1 MNITKARLINI
12 EQTRKLFEQRETLSI
27 SELSQELGFS
37 DVYVEELVMSL
48 EREGVIR
55 EGERKVLEL
64 GYGRPVQT
72 YELNANFCLTL
83 GVILESGK
91 GHSDYETA
99 LHYQLIDA
107 LGEEL
112 ERGVEDCGKEFRIE
126 SLYWLVKVLK
136 QRCPTLKRVVV
147 GLSGVISN
155 GVIEEVYDSAFGS
168 LVGLDLKKGLEER
181 FKVRCEV
188 ARVMNLAALGYYDAY
203 KESVGKGLAYIGQ
216 EAGGRKAGGYVVN
229 GVVVEGVNGFAG
241 FIGCAGK
248 EVSQAERKKCAV
260 RLVENL
266 VTILNPAEI
275 VFAVEAFKDETFLRG
290 VEEAC
295 AADLSAKWM
304 PKLVVRDDWAFD
316 AWRGIFVL
324 AKGIY
329 CPCKV
334 EEDELRKYKE
344 REKLEQE
351 SKDELYKSWLR
362 HENRRKE
369 KLEEKKMSKEK
380 VAARVAKRRAAR
392 KKRQEAQKKRA
403 AELKEKRRIAL
414 EQEKARREVLR
425 KEITARRAERRAERR
440 AAKKAE
446 ALARKK
452 ARKERREAR
461 LKEAAERS
469 ARYKKRL
476 AEWAKARAAKEAERQ
491 KVFKRRAAREA
502 RKAAEI
508 AAYRKGVEARKA
520 ERAKRKAAKIA
531 AYRKGVETRKAERA
545 KRKEAKIAAYRK
557 GVEARKAERAKRKE
571 AKIAAYRKGVEAR
584 KAERA
589 KRKAAKMAR

>member
-1 MNITKARLINI
+1 MNTNITKVRLINV
-12 EQTRKLFEQRETLSI
+12 EQTRKLFEQREALSI

-37 DVYVEELVMSL
+37 DVYVDEIVMSL
-48 EREGVIR
+48 EHEGLIR

-83 GVILESGK
+83 GVMLESGK

-99 LHYQLIDA
+99 LHYQLIDM

-126 SLYWLVKVLK
+126 SLYRLVRVLK

-203 KESVGKGLAYIGQ
+203 KEAVGKGLAYIGQ

-248 EVSQAERKKCAV
+248 EVSQEERKKCAV
-260 RLVENL
+260 RLVENF
-266 VTILNPAEI
+266 VTMLNPAEI
-275 VFAVEAFKDETFLRG
+275 VFAVEAFKDEAFLRG

-295 AADLSAKWM
+295 AADLSAKWR
-304 PKLVVRDDWAFD
+304 PKLVARDDWAFD

-329 CPCKV
+329 CPCKA
-334 EEDELRKYKE
+334 EEDALRKYKE
-344 REKLEQE
+344 REKLVQE

-362 HENRRKE
+362 RENRRKE
-369 KLEEKKMSKEK
+369 KLEERKMSEEAL
-380 VAARVAKRRAAR
+380 AARAAKRREAR
-392 KKRQEAQKKRA
+392 KKRQEAKKKRA
-403 AELKEKRRIAL
+403 AELKEKRRIAF
-414 EQEKARREVLR
+414 EQEKARREALR
-425 KEITARRAERRAERR
+425 KEIMAQRAERRAERR
-440 AAKKAE
+440 AAKKAEALARKKACKERREAKKAE

-461 LKEAAERS
+461 LKEAAERT

-476 AEWAKARAAKEAERQ
+476 AEWAKARAAKEAARQ
-491 KVFKRRAAREA
+491 KVLAKRKAAREA
-502 RKAAEI
+502 RKAARI

-531 AYRKGVETRKAERA
+531 AYRKGVEARKVERA
-545 KRKEAKIAAYRK
+545 KRKAAKIAAYRK
-557 GVEARKAERAKRKE
+557 GVEARKAERAKRKS
-571 AKIAAYRKGVEAR
+571 
-584 KAERA
+584 
-589 KRKAAKMAR
+589 AKMAR